1 MNTKKAFQINAVVD
15 GKSWLTRY
23 TVLTAPNIEE
33 AIKKATDVLK
43 LTPEHK
49 TTVEPVTVFS
59 TDAKLQTNNYPC
71 GRERATAFFSVE
83 YSTKKGMR
91 TTFQTINPKN
101 GRLNNPKHSTY
112 SRVILPM
119 QLQNGHFDFCG
130 YLDFNG
136 TESINKGLHFM
147 ADFHELFTEEQIKDI
162 ALYCIA
168 MEKVNAKAMV
178 IYAGSSFDDIKPLI
192 QSSVDTLVKIA
203 NTGVNLWESAKLDED
218 AIEATKKPDYNPFKI
233 TSYVNQ

>member
-1 MNTKKAFQINAVVD
+1 MNTKQAFQIKAVVD

-23 TVLTAPNIEE
+23 AVLTAPSIED
-33 AIKKATDVLK
+33 AIDKAKTVLNLK
-43 LTPEHK
+43 PEH
-49 TTVEPVTVFS
+49 TVEIEPVTVFS
-59 TDAKLQTNNYPC
+59 SGSKLQTSNYPY

-83 YSTKKGMR
+83 YNTKKGMR

-136 TESINKGLHFM
+136 TESINNGLHFM

-168 MEKVNAKAMV
+168 MQKVNAKAMV

-192 QSSVDTLVKIA
+192 QGSVDTLVKIA

-218 AIEATKKPDYNPFKI
+218 AIEATTKPDYNPF
-233 TSYVNQ
+233 TVTHHTTA